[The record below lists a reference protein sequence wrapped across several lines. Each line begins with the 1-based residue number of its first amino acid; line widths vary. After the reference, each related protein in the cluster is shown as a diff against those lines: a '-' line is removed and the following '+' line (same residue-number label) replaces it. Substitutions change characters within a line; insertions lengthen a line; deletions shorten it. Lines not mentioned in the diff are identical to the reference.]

1 MNRNHEKEL
10 LFYQQELAK
19 VMNEK
24 IILQAMLD
32 DALAELNQYKNNDNQ
47 EVAE

>member
-10 LFYQQELAK
+10 IFYQQELAK

-32 DALAELNQYKNNDNQ
+32 DALEELDQIKNGNQ

>member
-10 LFYQQELAK
+10 IFYQQELAK
-19 VMNEK
+19 AINDK
-24 IILQAMLD
+24 IVIQAMLD
-32 DALAELNQYKNNDNQ
+32 DALEQLEKNNDKQ

>member
-1 MNRNHEKEL
+1 MNQRNHEKEL

-24 IILQAMLD
+24 IIVQAMLD
-32 DALAELNQYKNNDNQ
+32 DALEKIEQLEKQEPAE
-47 EVAE
+47 

>member
-19 VMNEK
+19 AMSEK
-24 IILQAMLD
+24 IVIQAMLD
-32 DALAELNQYKNNDNQ
+32 DALEKIEQLERQEPAE
-47 EVAE
+47 

>member
-19 VMNEK
+19 VMKEK

-32 DALAELNQYKNNDNQ
+32 DAIEQLEKNKDNQ

>member
-19 VMNEK
+19 AINDK
-24 IILQAMLD
+24 IVIQAMLD
-32 DALAELNQYKNNDNQ
+32 DTLEQLEQIKNGNQ

>member
-19 VMNEK
+19 VTNEK

-32 DALAELNQYKNNDNQ
+32 DSLAKIEELQKQ
-47 EVAE
+47 EPTA

>member
-19 VMNEK
+19 VVSEK
-24 IILQAMLD
+24 IMVQAMLD
-32 DALAELNQYKNNDNQ
+32 DALEKIEQLEKQ
-47 EVAE
+47 EPTV

>member
-19 VMNEK
+19 AMNEK
-24 IILQAMLD
+24 IVIQAMLD
-32 DALAELNQYKNNDNQ
+32 DALEKIEQLEKQ
-47 EVAE
+47 ESAK

>member
-1 MNRNHEKEL
+1 MNRNHEKEI

-19 VMNEK
+19 AMNEK

-32 DALAELNQYKNNDNQ
+32 DALEKIEQLEKQEPAE
-47 EVAE
+47 

>member
-24 IILQAMLD
+24 IVIQAMLD
-32 DALAELNQYKNNDNQ
+32 DALEKIEQLEKQ
-47 EVAE
+47 ESAK

>member
-19 VMNEK
+19 TMNEK
-24 IILQAMLD
+24 IIIQAMLD
-32 DALAELNQYKNNDNQ
+32 DALEKIEQLEKQ
-47 EVAE
+47 EPAK

>member
-10 LFYQQELAK
+10 IFYQQELAK
-19 VMNEK
+19 AINEK

-32 DALAELNQYKNNDNQ
+32 DALEQLEKNNDNQ

>member
-19 VMNEK
+19 AMNEK

-32 DALAELNQYKNNDNQ
+32 DALEKLEKNNDNQ